1 MKKNT
6 RLLLFLAGAGLVT
19 GTVIKLQGFK
29 TIGNVFLGVSTLVWL
44 YIIASF
50 IYEKT
55 KKMN

>member
-29 TIGNVFLGVSTLVWL
+29 TIGDVFLGVSTLVWL